1 MARAHLKGS
10 YAGFVSRL
18 MAFVID
24 VVIIS
29 FTIGTVTWFLS
40 VTATVMQLRTFLGF
54 SLSAIPGSAEFIDA
68 LFGPVTAGVFIAF
81 VIIAYQVIFIAFA
94 GQTPGKALLGLRVVS
109 LDGKRL
115 GYGRAVLRLLGYL
128 ASGLPLYLGFIWV
141 IFDDR
146 RQAWHDKIAGTCVIY
161 TWEARPDEQFLSR
174 EIQQLERPEPAALPP
189 GSAQD
194 KP

>member
-24 VVIIS
+24 AVIIS
-29 FTIGTVTWFLS
+29 FTIGAVTWFLS
-40 VTATVMQLRTFLGF
+40 VTATVLQLRSFLGF
-54 SLSAIPGSAEFIDA
+54 SLSALPGSAEFIDA
-68 LFGPVTAGVFIAF
+68 LFGPVTASVFVAF
-81 VIIAYQVIFIAFA
+81 VIIAYQVFFIAFA

-109 LDGKRL
+109 MDGKRL
-115 GYGRAVLRLLGYL
+115 GYGKAILRLIGYIV
-128 ASGLPLYLGFIWV
+128 SGLPLYLGFIWI

-161 TWEARPDEQFLSR
+161 TWEARPDELFLSR
-174 EIQQLERPEPAALPP
+174 EIRQLEEPPPATLPP

-194 KP
+194 QP